1 MTAQLRLLARQLT
14 DKRLKAKLRIWRIE
28 DNIISDDRNTSPL
41 WLMWEVEP
49 SARLIDCVT
58 GIRGGENIDDS
69 PVI

>member
-1 MTAQLRLLARQLT
+1 MTAQLRLLARRLT
-14 DKRLKAKLRIWRIE
+14 DKRLKAKLGIWRTE

-49 SARLIDCVT
+49 SARLTDCVI
-58 GIRGGENIDDS
+58 GIRGEENIDDS